1 MKIIIKQSV
10 LMEHL
15 NHVIRGISSKN
26 LIPAL
31 NGIKFEILEEG
42 IYLYSTDNDIAI
54 QSFIEKENIIN
65 IEETGNFVI
74 NGRYIYDIVRK
85 LPNELIEI
93 EEVLSSKI
101 NISTTNSS
109 FTLNCVDVKEFPN
122 LEIEESKTPIKL
134 SNEMFNEIIHQTS
147 FATSNQESRPVLTG
161 INFKFNKNN
170 LEVIATDSYRLSK
183 KIVKLEEKVKEDINV
198 IIPVKNLVEITRLF
212 SAEKEILEMHVFT
225 NKIIFKMNNLIV
237 LSRLI
242 NGNYP
247 DVSKLIPEDF
257 TNIVEVN
264 LEEFYNSIDRAAL
277 LTNEAD
283 KNTIRFETKNN
294 NAIVSSTIPE
304 IGYVEEI
311 IQIKKE
317 KDEDIKIAFSSK
329 YMIDALKAFENEQI
343 KIYFNGEVKPIILKE
358 NDKDDLIQLILP
370 IRTY

>member
-1 MKIIIKQSV
+1 MKIIIKQTI

-15 NHVIRGISSKN
+15 SYVIRGISSKN

-31 NGIKFEILEEG
+31 NGIKFDIEEDG
-42 IYLYSTDNDIAI
+42 IYLSSTDNDIAI
-54 QSFIEKENIIN
+54 KSFIKKDNVIN
-65 IEETGNFVI
+65 IEEVGSFII
-74 NGRYIYDIVRK
+74 NGRYIYDIIKK

-93 EEVLSSKI
+93 EEVLPSKI

-122 LEIEESKTPIKL
+122 LEIEESKTPIKISSEL
-134 SNEMFNEIIHQTS
+134 FNEIIHQTS

-161 INFKFNKNN
+161 INFKFSKNN
-170 LEVIATDSYRLSK
+170 LEVTATDSYRLSK
-183 KIVKLEEKVKEDINV
+183 KIVKLDDKVKEDINV
-198 IIPVKNLVEITRLF
+198 IIPVKNLIEINRLF
-212 SAEKEILEMHVFT
+212 SSENSTIEMHVFN
-225 NKIIFKMNNLIV
+225 NKIIFKTNDLIV

-257 TNIVEVN
+257 TNTIEVN

-277 LTNEAD
+277 LTNDAD
-283 KNTIRFETKNN
+283 KNTIRFQTNKG
-294 NAIVSSTIPE
+294 AGVVSSTIPE

-311 IQIKKE
+311 IEIKKE
-317 KDEDIKIAFSSK
+317 KEDELQIAFSSK
-329 YMIDALKAFENEQI
+329 YMIDALKAFDSEKI
-343 KIYFNGEVKPIILKE
+343 KIYFNGEIKPIILKQ
-358 NDKDDLIQLILP
+358 NDSETLIQLILP